1 MFHEVAPANAGK
13 QTQQFCLA
21 SWNIGGGSEQ
31 MVLDLLANIRG
42 RPEFENLQILC
53 LQEVDTR
60 PGLHFAEDN
69 MWWLLHGTEEG
80 EWRGEGIRNLQDT
93 G

>member
-1 MFHEVAPANAGK
+1 
-13 QTQQFCLA
+13 
-21 SWNIGGGSEQ
+21 

-69 MWWLLHGTEEG
+69 MWWLLHGKEEG

>member
-1 MFHEVAPANAGK
+1 
-13 QTQQFCLA
+13 
-21 SWNIGGGSEQ
+21 

-42 RPEFENLQILC
+42 RAEFENLQILC

-60 PGLHFAEDN
+60 PGLHFAEYN
-69 MWWLLHGTEEG
+69 MWWLLHGKEEG